1 MCAFVFCAPTDW
13 QLRENGD
20 FFCSLVFPN
29 RWNYERHMMMAPL
42 IFVAAAIEC
51 CPCFPKFL
59 LALGVQIHWPNYTRQ
74 PVWAGWLAPLHPKH
88 VSLVWDTEE
97 PRGGESPSA
106 EMQVTSS
113 LANCTLVS
121 PEGINFFFFLRR
133 RNAETE
139 FHLTIARRAIFMN
152 FYHMSTHNFYLSL
165 TEGKNLRNV
174 YGSLVNVESLIREG
188 DFFKGIWV
196 IGKSDTFCDLL
207 RTLP

>member
-20 FFCSLVFPN
+20 FFCSPVFPN

-88 VSLVWDTEE
+88 VSSVWDTEE

-121 PEGINFFFFLRR
+121 PEGINFFFLFEKKEC
-133 RNAETE
+133 RNRVSS
-139 FHLTIARRAIFMN
+139 H
-152 FYHMSTHNFYLSL
+152 YSP
-165 TEGKNLRNV
+165 K
-174 YGSLVNVESLIREG
+174 G
-188 DFFKGIWV
+188 DFHEFLPHVHTQLLPFSHWGKEFKKCLW
-196 IGKSDTFCDLL
+196 KSCQCREPYQGRWFF
-207 RTLP
+207 